1 MTKKNFTQSIDN
13 FIEKALYDKKLD
25 IILKKI
31 LLVKKATL

>member
-13 FIEKALYDKKLD
+13 FIEKALYDKKTGYYSQ
-25 IILKKI
+25 KI